1 MPVGILAMFITLYIY
16 HACVYAAT
24 HVDGEYNHKRSM
36 LLSVAISIILW
47 ASGFTSRAFGV
58 DF

>member
-1 MPVGILAMFITLYIY
+1 MEILGMFITLYIF
-16 HACVYAAT
+16 HACVYATT

-36 LLSVAISIILW
+36 LLSVAISIVLW
-47 ASGFTSRAFGV
+47 APEFTGRAFGV